1 MTLAH
6 DSDLI
11 EWVCMAERPS
21 GRSYLF
27 FEEFKL
33 QVTGAEL
40 EQVAAE
46 VTLMLLL

>member
-1 MTLAH
+1 M
-6 DSDLI
+6 

-46 VTLMLLL
+46 VTVTVITN